1 MTACWI
7 SVNRQ
12 GQPEAQHADRFLKFV
27 NEERV
32 LQLAMAADAGDESIQ
47 LTRFLDTE
55 AYDIAELPM
64 QLYLFFNK
72 LNALFIDG
80 RCVET
85 GYTSHS
91 LKIMKRAGGYF
102 IEGVPY
108 TLGGAGKVTPA
119 IIQACLSRLQCFV
132 RLALNVVNA
141 EFPGYNIIMSFCI
154 FDLGSQ
160 SKKRKNADEEHAVFV
175 KQFGTYLV
183 LVDIEPI

>member
-1 MTACWI
+1 MFVLRIRDLGLAKQRFDSTQKPLARTILYFDALMMTACWI

-32 LQLAMAADAGDESIQ
+32 LQLAMAVDAGDESIQ

-91 LKIMKRAGGYF
+91 LKIMKRARGYF

-108 TLGGAGKVTPA
+108 TLGGAGLSDTSNYPGVSL
-119 IIQACLSRLQCFV
+119 QASVLRSTCFECRQCRISRLQ
-132 RLALNVVNA
+132 
-141 EFPGYNIIMSFCI
+141 
-154 FDLGSQ
+154 
-160 SKKRKNADEEHAVFV
+160 HHH
-175 KQFGTYLV
+175 V
-183 LVDIEPI
+183 LLHL